1 MLSVLVLIYL
11 FFILSL
17 AAIVSSGE
25 PPTIS
30 EHPLDILVAKDDPA
44 TLRCEAEGEGV
55 EITWYK
61 DSEPVKVGNG
71 HRLLLPDGSLLLLKV
86 KSGGPDSDA
95 GVYYCVA
102 RNKFGDVRSQEAN
115 LRVAMLRDEFRINPH
130 SVQALIGNRV
140 TLDCLPPK
148 GFPEPVITWR
158 KDEREVNTQNNEKYQ
173 LTDSGNLNIENA
185 QKSDAG
191 FYQCVA
197 TNSVGERISKP
208 ARLSVYEKPK
218 FLVEPRNVV
227 AEVNSSVLF
236 ECKVTGEPLPT
247 ISWKKR
253 DGQMPIGRAYVARDR
268 GGLRIDRV
276 QPQDSGEYICFAK
289 NPVGNVE
296 SSAHLHIN
304 SPPLFTKLPQ
314 NLRLTPGKTAI
325 FECEAFGQPIPR
337 IFWSKEGDQLFTFF
351 SGLVSSDGRI
361 QVTNEGRLIIDNI
374 RQVDQGIYVC
384 AAANSAGSTLA
395 KASLFII
402 SDATSHPP
410 PIIQY
415 GHQNQTLMLN
425 DMAILP
431 CQATG
436 RLPVTINWM
445 KDDMPLNL
453 NSTDYKNRYRQQS
466 MGTLQISDLKKEDS
480 GIYTCKASSEDGE
493 TTWTSSLV
501 VEEHTNRN
509 TNFQRMPDAT
519 VLPSS
524 PGRPNLLNISDD
536 GSVELEWT
544 APERQG
550 ASPIV
555 GYIIQYWSPEMGESW
570 QNIMD
575 AVSNTRFRIKNL
587 RPGRSYIFL
596 IRAENSKG
604 IGLPSLPSS
613 LVTINTPVGY
623 REIEERETSQFGRML
638 DMETARQKLSS
649 EQLVKLIEVR
659 PLNSSAM
666 LLSWKR
672 QKKEPLVQGYYIKWR
687 GPPLPHDHSWVNVTD
702 PEIEHIIINGLR
714 PFNNYEFFVIPYHYQ
729 IQGMPSNSLDGTTME
744 ASPTMPPS
752 DVRLRMLNISS
763 LRISWRPPPTDHING
778 ILKGFLINI
787 KSNHSSVEDRNITTN
802 ERATSVTLYRLIP
815 NASYAIRVAART
827 NAGVGIF
834 FDEEPVVMNEETLHH
849 HIRMSERLDSIWY
862 RQPWAVLGCGIL
874 LWCLLLLVM
883 IFFWYKCCHRGRGDN
898 EKEQREFIKI
908 RDGSVCAPN
917 TTVLGDALNA
927 FWSSHEQQQQHYNA
941 GTVETFTGTL
951 VRGGGGGN
959 CHHLI
964 GHNSSEML
972 RNGHTTGNELVQLG
986 HALHHYTG
994 KLHLPQRF
1002 NPDGSQIDPPI
1013 SPNHHYHYTQLP
1025 DNLNSLDR
1033 NGGPLSTFARQQK
1046 TPPKYYDDPSPYA
1059 TTTLINPEGGSN
1071 LCCNRSQGPS
1081 LPLNPAPTEPPRHFL
1096 SSAAVMRPAAPY
1108 LVDATKHNNFNEL
1121 LDNNWHK
1128 HHQQQNN
1135 NKRIAAATLQQR
1147 RLRKAFLVQHQHF
1160 GTTSRGGGKRNSSHS
1175 QRKNNGGGRSKSV
1188 ATSNRQSSTVP
1199 KEECFQRKNQ
1209 QQESPQTE
1217 ISYVHSSEG
1226 TNNNKSDGLD
1236 EAPQYDPV
1244 MTESIHQLVV
1254 EASSRRR
1261 KREERD
1267 RTSCSS
1273 ARNRVSLIE
1282 DEEHSEQNHPLIEN
1296 GIAANFDDDGR
1307 EELDADGELSEQ
1319 SDEYVSSTTRSGGGN
1334 KESYY
1339 DFSPAPNRPSRQP
1352 MMGVNISTLSSG
1364 RQSS

>member
-1 MLSVLVLIYL
+1 MLSVLVLINL
-11 FFILSL
+11 FFLLCL
-17 AAIVSSGE
+17 ARIAATGE

-102 RNKFGDVRSQEAN
+102 KNKFGEVRSQEAN
-115 LRVAMLRDEFRINPH
+115 LRVAMLREEFRINPH

-148 GFPEPVITWR
+148 GFPEPVVSWR

-173 LTDSGNLNIENA
+173 LLDSGNLIVENA

-197 TNSVGERISKP
+197 SNSVGERISKP

-236 ECKVTGEPLPT
+236 ECKVAGEPLPT

-314 NLRLTPGKTAI
+314 NLRLIPGKTAI

-374 RQVDQGIYVC
+374 RQIDQGIYVC

-395 KASLFII
+395 KASLSII

-436 RLPVTINWM
+436 RLPVVINWM

-453 NSTDYKNRYRQQS
+453 NSSDYKNRYRQQS

-480 GIYTCKASSEDGE
+480 GIFTCKASNEDGE

-536 GSVELEWT
+536 GIVELEWT

-550 ASPIV
+550 ASSIV

-575 AVSNTRFRIKNL
+575 VVTTTRFRIKNL

-604 IGLPSLPSS
+604 IGLPSQPSS
-613 LVTINTPVGY
+613 LVTISTPIGY
-623 REIEERETSQFGRML
+623 REPEEGSETSSQFGRML

-649 EQLVKLIEVR
+649 EQLVKLVEVR

-702 PEIEHIIINGLR
+702 PEIEHIIIDGLR

-744 ASPTMPPS
+744 ATPTMPPS

-849 HIRMSERLDSIWY
+849 HIRMFERLDSIWY

-883 IFFWYKCCHRGRGDN
+883 IFFWYKCCHRGNGEN

-908 RDGSVCAPN
+908 RDGS
-917 TTVLGDALNA
+917 
-927 FWSSHEQQQQHYNA
+927 QQQQHYNA

-951 VRGGGGGN
+951 VRGGGGGGG

-964 GHNSSEML
+964 GHNSSELL
-972 RNGHTTGNELVQLG
+972 RNGGHNTGGNELVQLG

-994 KLHLPQRF
+994 NLHLPQQRF
-1002 NPDGSQIDPPI
+1002 NPDGSQIIDPPPI
-1013 SPNHHYHYTQLP
+1013 SPSHHYHYTQLP

-1033 NGGPLSTFARQQK
+1033 KGGGPLSTFAAARQQK
-1046 TPPKYYDDPSPYA
+1046 
-1059 TTTLINPEGGSN
+1059 N
-1071 LCCNRSQGPS
+1071 
-1081 LPLNPAPTEPPRHFL
+1081 
-1096 SSAAVMRPAAPY
+1096 
-1108 LVDATKHNNFNEL
+1108 
-1121 LDNNWHK
+1121 
-1128 HHQQQNN
+1128 
-1135 NKRIAAATLQQR
+1135 
-1147 RLRKAFLVQHQHF
+1147 
-1160 GTTSRGGGKRNSSHS
+1160 TSK
-1175 QRKNNGGGRSKSV
+1175 
-1188 ATSNRQSSTVP
+1188 
-1199 KEECFQRKNQ
+1199 
-1209 QQESPQTE
+1209 
-1217 ISYVHSSEG
+1217 I
-1226 TNNNKSDGLD
+1226 L
-1236 EAPQYDPV
+1236 
-1244 MTESIHQLVV
+1244 
-1254 EASSRRR
+1254 
-1261 KREERD
+1261 
-1267 RTSCSS
+1267 
-1273 ARNRVSLIE
+1273 
-1282 DEEHSEQNHPLIEN
+1282 
-1296 GIAANFDDDGR
+1296 
-1307 EELDADGELSEQ
+1307 
-1319 SDEYVSSTTRSGGGN
+1319 
-1334 KESYY
+1334 
-1339 DFSPAPNRPSRQP
+1339 
-1352 MMGVNISTLSSG
+1352 
-1364 RQSS
+1364 